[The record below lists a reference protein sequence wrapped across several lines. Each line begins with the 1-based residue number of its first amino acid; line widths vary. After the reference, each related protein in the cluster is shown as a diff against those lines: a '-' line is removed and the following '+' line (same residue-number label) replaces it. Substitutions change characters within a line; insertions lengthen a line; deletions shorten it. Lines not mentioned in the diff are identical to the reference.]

1 MGLSVG
7 PLGRLKRVDA
17 RTVWTSE
24 AQHFT
29 PWVKANIETL
39 SDALGMELEL
49 PEIEV
54 PVGNFACDVVAQEVG
69 NEHKVIIENQ
79 LEPTDH
85 GHLGQLLTYAAG
97 LDARAIVWIS
107 PQFRPEHR
115 QAIDWLNANTAEGL
129 AFFGVE
135 VELLQIADSPYAPH
149 FKVVALP
156 NDWQKAVKVK
166 AETQPSQKALIY
178 QQFYAD
184 LLARYNQSFPHQRT
198 AKKTS
203 PQHWLTIAG
212 AGRSGFSYAVSFTRD
227 ARMRVE
233 LAIGVGSGLVNK
245 AAFDQLMA
253 QRGPIES
260 EIGEELSWERL
271 DNAKMSRIAIYRQGE
286 VTDGEPLRTQ
296 HIGWGVAMVDKFRQV
311 FGERIKKVRLDETIL
326 LPETSGE
333 ASEERTFSD

>member
-1 MGLSVG
+1 MEQLVG

-39 SDALGMELEL
+39 SDALGLELEL

-115 QAIDWLNANTAEGL
+115 QAIDWLNANTA
-129 AFFGVE
+129 
-135 VELLQIADSPYAPH
+135 
-149 FKVVALP
+149 
-156 NDWQKAVKVK
+156 
-166 AETQPSQKALIY
+166 
-178 QQFYAD
+178 
-184 LLARYNQSFPHQRT
+184 
-198 AKKTS
+198 
-203 PQHWLTIAG
+203 
-212 AGRSGFSYAVSFTRD
+212 
-227 ARMRVE
+227 
-233 LAIGVGSGLVNK
+233 
-245 AAFDQLMA
+245 
-253 QRGPIES
+253 
-260 EIGEELSWERL
+260 
-271 DNAKMSRIAIYRQGE
+271 
-286 VTDGEPLRTQ
+286 
-296 HIGWGVAMVDKFRQV
+296 
-311 FGERIKKVRLDETIL
+311 
-326 LPETSGE
+326 
-333 ASEERTFSD
+333 